1 MEIAVSDATGRTDQG
16 AVDPK
21 VDLDRLRGGLY
32 VNEMPTVGD
41 A

>member
-16 AVDPK
+16 AVDPEFG
-21 VDLDRLRGGLY
+21 LDCLGRGLY
-32 VNEMPTVGD
+32 VNEMPTMGD